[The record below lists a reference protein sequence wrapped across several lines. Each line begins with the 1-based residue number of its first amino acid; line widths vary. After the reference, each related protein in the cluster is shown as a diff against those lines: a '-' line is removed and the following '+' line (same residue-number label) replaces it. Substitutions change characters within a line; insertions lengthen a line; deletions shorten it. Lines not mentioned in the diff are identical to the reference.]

1 MSVFD
6 GVNGLTNVQA
16 RRGDVIGVHRSGA
29 LYDHYGVYESPE
41 CVYEYSGEPG
51 NMENACV
58 QTTTLK
64 AFVKDSGGYFIRVF
78 PERYEDFDSPR
89 KRDLKACAAL
99 RGSSG
104 DLLKTVAA
112 SLCAASEQAY
122 AASYHLYT
130 PDETI
135 RRARSRLGERKY
147 DLGLNNCEHYAVW
160 CKTGLRESSQV
171 DAVLDRLETL
181 WIELEP
187 KMVDPLLR
195 KIEEGSVVSGTKS
208 LRKLLGKAGSA
219 LGSLLRR

>member
-104 DLLKTVAA
+104 GLLKTTAA
-112 SLCAASEQAY
+112 RLCAASEQAY

-135 RRARSRLGERKY
+135 RRARSRLG
-147 DLGLNNCEHYAVW
+147 
-160 CKTGLRESSQV
+160 S
-171 DAVLDRLETL
+171 
-181 WIELEP
+181 
-187 KMVDPLLR
+187 
-195 KIEEGSVVSGTKS
+195 GSMTWDSITASITRSGAKP
-208 LRKLLGKAGSA
+208 GSGNPVRWTRCWTA
-219 LGSLLRR
+219 WKPFGSN

>member
-1 MSVFD
+1 M
-6 GVNGLTNVQA
+6 
-16 RRGDVIGVHRSGA
+16 
-29 LYDHYGVYESPE
+29 
-41 CVYEYSGEPG
+41 
-51 NMENACV
+51 
-58 QTTTLK
+58 
-64 AFVKDSGGYFIRVF
+64 
-78 PERYEDFDSPR
+78 
-89 KRDLKACAAL
+89 
-99 RGSSG
+99 
-104 DLLKTVAA
+104 
-112 SLCAASEQAY
+112 
-122 AASYHLYT
+122 YT

-219 LGSLLRR
+219 LDSLFGR